1 MSWLRPCLFMVFWG
15 SVSWSLG
22 QTVEVQN
29 PFTSPSDVAAGS
41 NIFRSHCAVCHGLKG
56 TGDRGPNL
64 TRGEFRHGSS
74 DEALRRTISEGIPGT
89 QMEGIYFSDDQIW
102 QIVAYVRSLNN
113 NSYSWE
119 VSGDVSRGEDLFRN
133 KGGCLNCHIVNGKGG
148 WLGPDLSDVGA
159 LRSPDFLKT
168 AIVNPDEFIHADYRL
183 LRILDREGQRYP
195 AIRLNEDTYSIQLMN
210 MRGDL
215 LSLSKNLLQQVER
228 VDTSLMQS
236 YESVF
241 NSEEL
246 EDLTAYLHSLQRK
259 ADR

>member
-1 MSWLRPCLFMVFWG
+1 MSWLKPYIFMIVLG
-15 SVSWSLG
+15 SATWSLG
-22 QTVEVQN
+22 QTVEIRN

-41 NIFRSHCAVCHGLKG
+41 KIFRSHCAVCHGLEG
-56 TGDRGPNL
+56 TGGRGPNL
-64 TRGEFRHGSS
+64 ARGEFRHGSG

-102 QIVAYVRSLNN
+102 QIVAYVRSLKS
-113 NSYSWE
+113 NSDSLE

-148 WLGPDLSDVGA
+148 GLGPDLSDVGA
-159 LRSPDFLKT
+159 LRSPEFLKT
-168 AIVNPDEFIHADYRL
+168 AIVNPDEFIHSDYRL
-183 LRILDREGQRYP
+183 FRILDREGQRYP

-215 LSLSKNLLQQVER
+215 LSLSKNVLQQIER

-259 ADR
+259 ED